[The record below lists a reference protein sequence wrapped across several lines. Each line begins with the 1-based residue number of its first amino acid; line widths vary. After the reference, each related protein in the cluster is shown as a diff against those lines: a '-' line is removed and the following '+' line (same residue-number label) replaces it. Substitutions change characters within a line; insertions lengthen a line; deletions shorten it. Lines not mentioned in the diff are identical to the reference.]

1 MKTLRIAGF
10 VGKSKKLDGG
20 GYGYNEYVVLINI
33 EKENIMRII
42 LDTDKKTITVPWN
55 YADKLAAMNKIIEE
69 AGGTNAKK
77 LDFKNYINE
86 IWQYAMDNSDE
97 CLRTAQK
104 PARKDSRT
112 NTTVGVNVVNT
123 VAEEKK

>member
-1 MKTLRIAGF
+1 MSENRKNLT
-10 VGKSKKLDGG
+10 GG

-104 PARKDSRT
+104 PARKDSRA